1 MSTIKIG
8 TWNLCLGLGSK
19 KDLVQ
24 RYIQENNLDVC
35 CVQETEIDKNFNE
48 ELLTFPGY
56 SLEVE
61 RNDVK
66 RRVAI
71 YVRNTMNYRRRA
83 ELEGT
88 NRHLVIWDVLGRTEL
103 RIITI
108 YRKFKPQDNI
118 TARENFELQLN
129 LIKESCT
136 KE

>member
-1 MSTIKIG
+1 M
-8 TWNLCLGLGSK
+8 GLGSK
-19 KDLVQ
+19 KELVQ

-61 RNDVK
+61 KNGIK

-71 YVRNTMNYRRRA
+71 YVRNTLNYRRRV

-88 NRHLVIWDVLGRTEL
+88 NRHLVIVDVLGRTEL

-108 YRKFKPQDNI
+108 
-118 TARENFELQLN
+118 
-129 LIKESCT
+129 
-136 KE
+136 